1 MKNII
6 NKILENKLVLLLLV
20 LLALIMF
27 LLSYR
32 MVETFDTLG
41 TTSSK
46 PIPDQ
51 YKYLAP
57 LPEGSVWSPEF
68 QDKWIAKLKEKNPND
83 TTTKESLAAPVAWYG
98 NKSLMQMASQTE
110 AQYFLDNGLWP
121 YDDYVTNFL
130 KNVSTTPMSD
140 QDLESTRKMFPN
152 RFMYAEGVTYQT
164 VPQYKMFDSIYKSFD
179 FQKANND
186 KYWKCTSGTLQVK
199 DGEAGT
205 PADSTDYS
213 FFPSNVQGF
222 SFDQEPCN
230 VCSLSVG
237 GNASVVAS
245 KYNSPENTC
254 KFSMSGEVPEA
265 YNIYIGKYGTA
276 PSESV
281 PASSTGTSVTS
292 DNQYSKCVSDCDK
305 YK

>member
-27 LLSYR
+27 LFSYR

-46 PIPDQ
+46 TIPDQ

-83 TTTKESLAAPVAWYG
+83 TTTKESLAAPVAWFG
-98 NKSLMQMASQTE
+98 NKSLMQLASQTE

-121 YDDYVTNFL
+121 YDDYVTNIL
-130 KNVSTTPMSD
+130 KNVQSPPMSD
-140 QDLESTRKMFPN
+140 QELEGARKAYPN
-152 RFMYAEGVTYQT
+152 RFMYSAGVTFQT
-164 VPQYKMFDSIYKSFD
+164 VPQYKMFAALRSSD

-186 KYWKCTSGTLQVK
+186 KYWKCSNGTLQVK

-222 SFDQEPCN
+222 SFDQDPCN
-230 VCSLSVG
+230 VCSFANVPSI
-237 GNASVVAS
+237 NMVAD
-245 KYNSPENTC
+245 KYNAPENTC

-292 DNQYSKCVSDCDK
+292 DNQYAKCVSDCDK